1 MYHFIVLISCRNWE
15 LTAPWTGVQIEVPV
29 KFVVG
34 DLDLTYHVPGVQ
46 KYIHEG
52 GFKSD
57 VPFLQDVIIM
67 EGAGHFINQEKPN
80 EITDHIFD
88 FISKF

>member
-1 MYHFIVLISCRNWE
+1 MLCRNWE
-15 LTAPWTGVQIEVPV
+15 LSAPWTGVQIKVPV

-34 DLDLTYHVPGVQ
+34 DLDLTYHVPGIQ
-46 KYIHEG
+46 DYIHKG
-52 GFKSD
+52 GFKRD
-57 VPFLQDVIIM
+57 VPFLQDVVIM
-67 EGAGHFINQEKPN
+67 EGVGHFINQEKPN